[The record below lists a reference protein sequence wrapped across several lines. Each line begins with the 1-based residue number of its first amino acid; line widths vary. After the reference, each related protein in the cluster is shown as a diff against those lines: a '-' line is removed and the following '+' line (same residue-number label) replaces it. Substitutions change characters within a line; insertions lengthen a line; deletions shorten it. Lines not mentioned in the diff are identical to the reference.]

1 MDNLTISLKIKL
13 RLNKLASNDYDNI
26 PDWQIIEAF
35 NKGVVNWC
43 RRNLAGTNI
52 LKEGDEASKRRIDDL
67 QILLTPSPIKLN
79 KKDLFYES
87 DPLPTNYMEWKRISV
102 KASADCCN
110 KKPMVVYLAE
120 EANVDNLLR
129 DDLKNPNI
137 EWGET
142 FCTLINNKIRVYT
155 NNDFDLSDAV
165 LTYYRQPRK
174 IEIQGV
180 SNPYTGTISTT
191 DVTCEF
197 KDDLVEVFIDEAAK
211 ILASDIESITQVQIN
226 NESVENNN

>member
-79 KKDLFYES
+79 KKE
-87 DPLPTNYMEWKRISV
+87 V
-102 KASADCCN
+102 CC
-110 KKPMVVYLAE
+110 
-120 EANVDNLLR
+120 
-129 DDLKNPNI
+129 
-137 EWGET
+137 
-142 FCTLINNKIRVYT
+142 
-155 NNDFDLSDAV
+155 
-165 LTYYRQPRK
+165 YYFLDR
-174 IEIQGV
+174 
-180 SNPYTGTISTT
+180 
-191 DVTCEF
+191 
-197 KDDLVEVFIDEAAK
+197 
-211 ILASDIESITQVQIN
+211 
-226 NESVENNN
+226 